1 MRLIGN
7 LVECHNILLVLALQD
22 HWRTTL
28 QWRSWRCGI
37 GWSRRGRRW
46 SSSSRSSTSFTA
58 SLNSSKWLQVGLN
71 KSAGLNFF
79 SVAIRDFH
87 TFVLSKILVRR
98 TLGIF
103 GSKAE
108 AYPSRAP
115 YGAHTILRLL
125 ALFSIISLT
134 RNSLPRLM
142 PKGDNVL

>member
-58 SLNSSKWLQVGLN
+58 SLNSSKWSQVGLN

-79 SVAIRDFH
+79 FCRHQGLSHQSNICAFENISKEDFGH
-87 TFVLSKILVRR
+87 IWK
-98 TLGIF
+98 
-103 GSKAE
+103 
-108 AYPSRAP
+108 
-115 YGAHTILRLL
+115 
-125 ALFSIISLT
+125 
-134 RNSLPRLM
+134 
-142 PKGDNVL
+142 